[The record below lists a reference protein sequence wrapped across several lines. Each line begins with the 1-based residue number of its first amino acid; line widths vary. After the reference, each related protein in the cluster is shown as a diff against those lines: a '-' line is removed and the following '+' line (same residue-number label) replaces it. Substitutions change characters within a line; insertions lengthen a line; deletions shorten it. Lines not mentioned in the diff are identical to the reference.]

1 MRNQYRFTTA
11 PKSLRRP
18 HIQFD
23 NFALVTANL
32 MPFMSKY
39 QALSDRQPRG
49 TAVLVLPSSTS
60 PLRRAYSAIAQAFK
74 EQGMTVRFYSAT

>member
-1 MRNQYRFTTA
+1 MRNQYRFTT
-11 PKSLRRP
+11 PSKTLRRP
-18 HIQFD
+18 NIRLD

-39 QALSDRQPRG
+39 QTLSDRQPRG
-49 TAVLVLPSSTS
+49 TALLVLPSSTT
-60 PLRRAYSAIAQAFK
+60 PLRSAYSAIAQALK